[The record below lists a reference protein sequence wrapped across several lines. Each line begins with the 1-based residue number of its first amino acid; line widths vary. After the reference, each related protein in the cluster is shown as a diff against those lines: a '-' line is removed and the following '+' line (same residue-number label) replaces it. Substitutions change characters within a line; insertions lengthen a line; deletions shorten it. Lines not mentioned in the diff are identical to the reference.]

1 MKYLIILFII
11 LVSGLYLNRAYAHI
25 YKTLKAKNL
34 ANPTVSQVMVP
45 PFSANAFTKKIV
57 YVALGDSL
65 TAGVGA
71 TAEDKT
77 YPYRL
82 AKLLTEKQ
90 NAQVTVVN
98 LGWPGAT
105 AEDVLKI
112 QVPQAAQFHPD
123 IITIAIGVNDM
134 HNQVPLKF
142 FQNTMSGIADK
153 LAGTAKHLNVINVPY
168 LGSGS
173 VFLPPYR
180 LYFAWQTKRY
190 NSAINHALAGRQVKH
205 IDLYSLTREKEFTDP
220 LYYAADNFHP
230 SDEGYDLWSKII
242 YDNLDY

>member
-1 MKYLIILFII
+1 MKYLIIIFII
-11 LVSGLYLNRAYAHI
+11 LGAGLYLNRAYAYV
-25 YKTLKAKNL
+25 YKTLGASNL
-34 ANPTVSQVMVP
+34 ANPTTHQIITA

-65 TAGVGA
+65 TAGIGA

-90 NAQVTVVN
+90 NAQVTVIN

-112 QVPQAAQFHPD
+112 QVPQAAQFRPD
-123 IITIAIGVNDM
+123 IITVAVGVNDM
-134 HNQVPLKF
+134 HNQVPTGL
-142 FQNTMSGIADK
+142 FQHTISNIIDK
-153 LAGTAKHLNVINVPY
+153 LSGTTKHLNIINAPF
-168 LGSGS
+168 LGDKS
-173 VFLPPYR
+173 VFIPPYR
-180 LYFAWQTKRY
+180 LYFDWQTKRY
-190 NSAINHALAGRQVKH
+190 NTFINNATAGRQVNLV
-205 IDLYSLTREKEFTDP
+205 DMYTLTRAKAFADP
-220 LYYAADNFHP
+220 LYYSTDNFHP
-230 SDEGYDLWSKII
+230 SDEGYDFWSKII